1 MNDPYGLLLC
11 DDLIFTSRITG
22 TAKALG
28 LSLRTVKSPG
38 DLLRFVEQKVPRCV
52 IVDLNTPGLVIG
64 DFARALSALGGTG
77 VSPVQTGAT
86 PVPPDI
92 SPKPLLIGYGSHVD
106 TATLKAA
113 REAGFDI
120 VWPRSKFVE
129 ELSAML
135 PEWFKP
141 MEVEP

>member
-28 LSLRTVKSPG
+28 LSLRAVKSPG
-38 DLLRFVEQKVPRCV
+38 DLLRFAEQSAPRCV
-52 IVDLNTPGLVIG
+52 IIDLHAPGLVIG
-64 DFARALSALGGTG
+64 EFARTLVAL
-77 VSPVQTGAT
+77 T
-86 PVPPDI
+86 PR
-92 SPKPLLIGYGSHVD
+92 PLLVGYGSHVD
-106 TATLKAA
+106 TATMKAA
-113 REAGFDI
+113 REAGCDI